1 MLFMEPSKMYKKL
14 TINLFIL
21 ISCLS
26 VANGNIVYTKTIS
39 HDSSFYLFSPK
50 ARATFDDTKV
60 FCSWL
65 GGDVVQPKTDKEL
78 NFIKNEMEIIHSE
91 TEFNLNPYKNAYWL
105 GLKVDL
111 TAKKPVWKW
120 IDKTNL
126 ADNDKN
132 KNWIE
137 GQPDSPEIEKCATMI
152 YTLNTDLEMFKE
164 LDFFGKWNDENCKKN
179 YSFICKYK
187 ETAVT
192 VETTTLINPSDN
204 CYKNTSNLITA
215 ISVLTVSAILL
226 TFVYFGRN

>member
-1 MLFMEPSKMYKKL
+1 MYNSFAIKLFYM
-14 TINLFIL
+14 L
-21 ISCLS
+21 ISCFFIS
-26 VANGNIVYTKTIS
+26 NGNTAYTKTLS
-39 HDSSFYLFSPK
+39 YNSWLYQFRPE
-50 ARATFDDTKV
+50 TKV
-60 FCSWL
+60 SFDNAKAFCAGL
-65 GGDVVQPKTDKEL
+65 GGNLITPKTDEEL
-78 NFIKNEMEIIHSE
+78 EFLKNEMKVIDTEI
-91 TEFNLNPYKNAYWL
+91 EFNLNPFKNGYWL

-111 TAKKPVWKW
+111 TGKKPVWKW
-120 IDKTNL
+120 LDGTNL
-126 ADNDKN
+126 AGNDKN
-132 KNWIE
+132 KNWIK